1 MKRNIMS
8 KSFTMNKIN
17 ELNNSKF
24 LAGIVMLLLNIG
36 SRYIELGLTKTQ
48 EQALRNGVGRELL
61 IFAVVF
67 IGTHDVIISILM
79 TAAFII
85 LSSYL
90 FNENSQMCIMP
101 NRLKQ
106 ISNLI
111 DKNNDGI
118 ISEKEERDALEI
130 LRKSQLQKE
139 KQTQGAFISTFNASA
154 F

>member
-1 MKRNIMS
+1 MS

-48 EQALRNGVGRELL
+48 EQALRNGLGRELL
-61 IFAVVF
+61 IFSVIF
-67 IGTHDVIISILM
+67 IGTHDIIISILM

-101 NRLKQ
+101 TRLKQ